1 MEERDGEQKKVEEEL
16 ESQDSEAPVAEQ
28 VGEVSKEEAKES
40 NIETDS
46 SEVPL
51 EPKIEPS
58 PEIVDSSDSQI
69 GEAEKNLQRKLMI
82 GFGFIFIVAVL
93 YGGFVMWGGDSV
105 TGNVVG
111 SRGDVSGEILA
122 EVNGHVITS
131 DFLDMAYALF
141 FFMNGLPESYKAS
154 LSKDV
159 FLNQTIIEQL
169 TYEEGEKEG
178 YGVSLDEAEAE
189 FMESLETAGIELEE
203 FKKEFDS
210 KSFDYDFFI
219 ETFRKQMVIQN
230 YLEDTVLNEISLGEG
245 EALEFYEANSAQ
257 FVTEAQIK
265 ASHILVETAEAA
277 AEIIVELDEGA
288 DFADLAVEKS
298 TGPSGSNGG
307 DLGFFG
313 KGAMV
318 PAFEEAA
325 FALESVGDYTSEAVQ
340 TDFGFHV
347 ILLTDTREAGTLAF
361 EEVKE
366 SLEIQIL
373 QGKEKEV
380 ITIYFEE
387 TLAAADIEIF

>member
-1 MEERDGEQKKVEEEL
+1 MEENSEAEKKREEKVESL
-16 ESQDSEAPVAEQ
+16 ERPETGEASATEPGQDAPKR
-28 VGEVSKEEAKES
+28 EVSEGISNNSDETSMES
-40 NIETDS
+40 
-46 SEVPL
+46 
-51 EPKIEPS
+51 S
-58 PEIVDSSDSQI
+58 PEIVDSGDSQI
-69 GEAEKNLQRKLMI
+69 GEAEKNLQKKLMI

-93 YGGFVMWGGDSV
+93 YGGFVMWGGDGV

-111 SRGDVSGEILA
+111 SRGDISGEILA
-122 EVNGHVITS
+122 EVNGYTITS
-131 DFLDMAYALF
+131 EFLDMAYALF

-169 TYEEGEKEG
+169 TYEAGEKEG

-189 FMESLETAGIELEE
+189 FMKSLESAGIEVEE
-203 FKKEFDS
+203 FKKEFDL

-230 YLEDTVLNEISLGEG
+230 YLEAEVLNEISLDEN
-245 EALEFYEANSAQ
+245 EALDFYEENSAQ
-257 FVTEAQIK
+257 FVTDAQVK
-265 ASHILVETAEAA
+265 ASHILVETKEEAI
-277 AEIIVELDEGA
+277 EIIAELDGGA
-288 DFADLAVEKS
+288 DFAELAAEKS
-298 TGPSGSNGG
+298 TGPSGPNGG

-313 KGAMV
+313 GGAMV

-325 FALESVGDYTSEAVQ
+325 FALENVGDYTSEAVETQ
-340 TDFGFHV
+340 FGFHV
-347 ILLTDTREAGTLAF
+347 ILLTDTREAGTLEF

-366 SLEIQIL
+366 SLEAQIL

-380 ITIYFEE
+380 ITEYFEK